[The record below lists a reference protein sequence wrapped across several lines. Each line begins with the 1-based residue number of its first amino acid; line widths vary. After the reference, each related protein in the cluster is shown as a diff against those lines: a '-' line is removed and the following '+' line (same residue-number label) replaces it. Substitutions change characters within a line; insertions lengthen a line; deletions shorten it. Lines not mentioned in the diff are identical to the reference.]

1 MKKRGKSKA
10 LRVQLPP
17 EQDPDDA
24 NTTEE
29 QTNADKPLLYKKRL
43 DPTKIRQTRS
53 MPTSGLRFA
62 LSPPPSPPPPPPP
75 PPAVGL
81 LSKTLVGMLDA
92 NAVGL
97 KTITEKDLIQGA
109 ARLKTVKRNF
119 NPGWLRAVLLLSPW

>member
-1 MKKRGKSKA
+1 MKKTVKSKA

-24 NTTEE
+24 DPTEQ
-29 QTNADKPLLYKKRL
+29 QTDADKPLLYKKRL
-43 DPTKIRQTRS
+43 DPGKIRQTRS
-53 MPTSGLRFA
+53 LPTAGLQFA
-62 LSPPPSPPPPPPP
+62 RSLPPPP
-75 PPAVGL
+75 PPAMGL
-81 LSKTLVGMLDA
+81 PNKTLLGMLDS

-119 NPGWLRAVLLLSPW
+119 TPGWLRTVLLLSPW